1 MDDAE
6 APLFLR
12 FINLLMN
19 DANYLLD
26 EALSVIRLKL
36 RVRKIQF
43 FFV

>member
-1 MDDAE
+1 VE

-26 EALSVIRLKL
+26 EALSVNQLTEIF
-36 RVRKIQF
+36 IEYSF
-43 FFV
+43 I